1 MVCSELE
8 TAHVFGAGSLGIGK
22 AVRQKTG
29 DVVGQVRVL
38 LEDPAYC
45 AAHRADPQLTWA
57 PYKGF
62 AWLVDDILIYSPS
75 DF

>member
-8 TAHVFGAGSLGIGK
+8 KAHVFGAGSLGRGK
-22 AVRQKTG
+22 AMRQKAG
-29 DVVGQVRVL
+29 DVVGRVRVL

-45 AAHRADPQLTWA
+45 AEHTADPQLTWA

-62 AWLVDDILIYSPS
+62 AWLVEDILIYNPS

>member
-1 MVCSELE
+1 M
-8 TAHVFGAGSLGIGK
+8 GIGK

-38 LEDPAYC
+38 LEDPAYS

-62 AWLVDDILIYSPS
+62 AWLVDDILIYNPS

>member
-1 MVCSELE
+1 M
-8 TAHVFGAGSLGIGK
+8 
-22 AVRQKTG
+22 RQKAG
-29 DVVGQVRVL
+29 DVVGRVRVL

-45 AAHRADPQLTWA
+45 AEHRADPQLTWA

-62 AWLVDDILIYSPS
+62 AWLVEDILIYNPS

>member
-1 MVCSELE
+1 M
-8 TAHVFGAGSLGIGK
+8 GIGK

-45 AAHRADPQLTWA
+45 ATHRADPQLTWA

-62 AWLVDDILIYSPS
+62 AWLVDDILIYNPS